1 MNTTFRSAEAKD
13 VDQIMRL
20 VKELAV
26 FELAPDEVIN
36 TEAQMLNDGFG
47 SNPLFKCVLAEME
60 DKIIG
65 FALYYYRYSTWKG
78 KCLYLEDLY
87 ILEPYRQN
95 GVGQRLFDE
104 IIERAK
110 NENCRRINWQVLD
123 WNEPA
128 IKFYEKNKAGF
139 DKGWWNGFIDI

>member
-1 MNTTFRSAEAKD
+1 MNTTIRSAEAKD
-13 VDQIMRL
+13 VGNIMLL
-20 VKELAV
+20 VKELAI

-36 TEAQMLNDGFG
+36 TEEQMLNDGFG
-47 SNPLFKCVLAEME
+47 PNPLFKCVLAESE
-60 DKIIG
+60 GHIIG

-87 ILEPYRQN
+87 ILEPYRKN
-95 GVGQRLFDE
+95 GVGQLLFDE